1 MHVLPQLTHLPGMTI
16 ERLCYLYRL
25 YATCGPI
32 IRAMATTVGVDKA
45 PEELVSR
52 LQQYLPEEQVSR
64 IEAAYAY
71 ASQCHEGQT
80 RRSGE
85 PYVQHP
91 LNTALVLADLRLDA
105 DTLCAALLHD
115 VMEDCGITYQDL
127 EKSFGGEVARLV
139 DSVTKLTRMDYEKL
153 GRTYSED
160 RLNDESLRKMLVAMA
175 NDVRVVLIK
184 LADRLHN
191 MQTLP
196 ALSPERQ
203 KAIAQETLD
212 IYGPLAH
219 RLGIWD
225 MKWRLEDLAYRH
237 LEPEKYHQISAM
249 LATKRTER
257 EEYVEGVAEAL
268 ATELERANIKA
279 QVTGRPKHIYSIA
292 CKIDKYEAQQ
302 KASTDIYDLYALR
315 VLVDS
320 KTDCYNALGTVHN
333 LWRPIPGQFD
343 DYIANHKDNMYQSL
357 HTTVR
362 CEGGVPLEVQI
373 RTHEMHQV
381 AEYGVAAHYR
391 YKDGNS
397 SDMRFEEKMAW
408 LRQLL
413 EWQREVTA
421 TDEFLETVK
430 TDLFPD
436 QVFVYT
442 PKGDI
447 VELPTGSTPLDFAY
461 KIHTELGHRCV
472 GAKVNGRLVSLDY
485 QLKSGDTVEVVST
498 KVARGPRLDWLNTNL
513 GLLKSASARQ
523 EVRQWFRR
531 QQRGSN
537 MQRGR
542 ELLRRELKRLGISME
557 EGEVAHVFGYGNS
570 DEFLAALGSGIIAE
584 SQVFGRLTSLQT
596 GPRPGEGPQPAEV
609 PITSPTSGIQ
619 VLGVGDLLTRMGR
632 CCNPLPGDEI
642 VGFVTR
648 TTGVTVHK
656 TGCPNLKNEDEPERM
671 VEVQWGHSRQLYPVR
686 VSILAWDRVGLLS
699 DVTTRVSAEGVNI
712 ASVITTEQ
720 KDGTCTLS
728 LTVYVTGTDQLSRLF
743 SKLEGVR
750 GVIRA
755 VRDNGGESHV
765 GEKAKSPATD
775 KKSPINDKVTAT
787 S

>member
-1 MHVLPQLTHLPGMTI
+1 MVATSGM
-16 ERLCYLYRL
+16 
-25 YATCGPI
+25 
-32 IRAMATTVGVDKA
+32 GVI
-45 PEELVSR
+45 PEELASR
-52 LQQYLPEEQVSR
+52 LRQYLPQEQVGR
-64 IEAAYAY
+64 IEAAYEY
-71 ASQCHEGQT
+71 ANDCHEGQT

-85 PYVQHP
+85 PYMEHP
-91 LNTALVLADLRLDA
+91 LNTALVLADLRLDT

-115 VMEDCGITYQDL
+115 VMEDCGVTFTDL
-127 EKSFGGEVARLV
+127 EREFGEEVARLV
-139 DSVTKLTRMDYEKL
+139 DAVTKLTRMDYEKL

-175 NDVRVVLIK
+175 KDGRVVLIK

-237 LEPEKYHQISAM
+237 LEPEKYHEISGM
-249 LATKRTER
+249 LSSKRTER
-257 EEYVEGVAEAL
+257 EEYVERVSEVLSA
-268 ATELERANIKA
+268 ELEKAAIKA

-292 CKIDKYEAQQ
+292 RKIDKYESQQ
-302 KASTDIYDLYALR
+302 KTRTDIYDLYALR
-315 VLVDS
+315 VLVE
-320 KTDCYNALGTVHN
+320 TQADCYNALGAVHN

-357 HTTVR
+357 HTTVM
-362 CEGGVPLEVQI
+362 CEGTVPLEVQI

-391 YKDGNS
+391 YKDGRYKEGRS

-413 EWQREVTA
+413 ESQREVTT

-436 QVFVYT
+436 QVFIYT

-472 GAKVNGRLVSLDY
+472 GSKVNGRLVSLDY
-485 QLKSGDTVEVVST
+485 TLKSGDTVEVVST
-498 KVARGPRLDWLNTNL
+498 KVARGPRLDWLNPNL
-513 GLLKSASARQ
+513 GMLKSASARQ

-542 ELLRRELKRLGISME
+542 ELLRRELKRLGITMD
-557 EGEVAHVFGYGNS
+557 EVQVAQTFGYNNS
-570 DEFLAALGSGIIAE
+570 DEFLAALGSGIVTE
-584 SQVFGRLTSLQT
+584 NQVFGRLTSLQT

-609 PITSPTSGIQ
+609 PLSSPTSGIQ
-619 VLGVGDLLTRMGR
+619 VLGVGDLLMRMGR

-648 TTGVTVHK
+648 TSGVTVHK
-656 TGCPNLKNEDEPERM
+656 TSCPNLKNEDETERL
-671 VEVQWGHSRQLYPVR
+671 VEVQWGQSRQLYPVR
-686 VSILAWDRVGLLS
+686 VSVLAWDRVGLLS
-699 DVTTRVSAEGVNI
+699 DVTTRVAEEGVNI
-712 ASVITTEQ
+712 ASVVTAEQ
-720 KDGTCTLS
+720 RDGTATLS
-728 LTVYVTGTDQLSRLF
+728 LTVYITGVDQLSRLF

-755 VRDNGGESHV
+755 VRTNGEATS
-765 GEKAKSPATD
+765 GEKVRSATGAKR
-775 KKSPINDKVTAT
+775 
-787 S
+787 